1 MKKKVTYWRDTDS
14 LEFEQH
20 TVFTSMVE
28 DSFTIGITLAA
39 QWVNHNY
46 LGDGILFQL
55 FIFAFFICLIPKF
68 QRETRIITKEEAIK
82 LLFENEEKSK
92 KNY

>member
-1 MKKKVTYWRDTDS
+1 MKKKVTYCRDTDS

-28 DSFTIGITLAA
+28 DSFTIGIALAA

-46 LGDGILFQL
+46 LGD
-55 FIFAFFICLIPKF
+55 
-68 QRETRIITKEEAIK
+68 
-82 LLFENEEKSK
+82 
-92 KNY
+92 